1 MAGQVIPKV
10 DFKNPQGPLIRQVK
24 LAATRRLSNVIMA
37 RAGLYTYEK
46 QKNLDIFL
54 ICEVFRQGIWEQ
66 VKNYSVGADNADAL
80 EAFYPFQC
88 EPNMFHRVRGFYM
101 VNNRACMDCVTQ
113 RELLQ
118 VLGIWNNW
126 GRDDDLD
133 EPRTV
138 PLDQFNDGI
147 LLPPVEE
154 RLIFPKDVRETKY
167 KRRK

>member
-1 MAGQVIPKV
+1 
-10 DFKNPQGPLIRQVK
+10 
-24 LAATRRLSNVIMA
+24 
-37 RAGLYTYEK
+37 
-46 QKNLDIFL
+46 
-54 ICEVFRQGIWEQ
+54 
-66 VKNYSVGADNADAL
+66 
-80 EAFYPFQC
+80 
-88 EPNMFHRVRGFYM
+88 M